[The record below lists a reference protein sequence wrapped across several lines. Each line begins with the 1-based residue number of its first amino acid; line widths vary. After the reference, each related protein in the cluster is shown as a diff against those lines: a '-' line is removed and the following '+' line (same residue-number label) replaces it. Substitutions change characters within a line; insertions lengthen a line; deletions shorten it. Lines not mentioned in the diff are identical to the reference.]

1 VENEPTV
8 LVALLAIRTL
18 GGRSAP
24 TNHAVVKALK
34 APIKHAIE
42 KGLLKEDTL
51 TEQVP
56 VEGKKKPKTVKTK
69 VVGLTEEGER
79 ALRAAGDPDA
89 LAATH
94 GRMMATEVEALR
106 RGLDA
111 DRAALKQEV
120 LASLASHGKDKGA
133 DKFHNDVAKIVKA
146 LDKLSVDVRE
156 LQEKQPKGDG
166 GADDLM
172 AKIDAG
178 FASLGGK
185 LERALQGMPRPTTS
199 AHQPTAATPSPSTH
213 THQTPVSP
221 PTPKPADT
229 VPLQTVLRKAYDE
242 LKAHYREY
250 QEGMVE
256 LPRLYH
262 EAKRARPG
270 LSVEEFQRE
279 LLALES
285 KRVLDLHI
293 RNEVRDAPEAD
304 KAIRRNDKLYYFV
317 YWPQS

>member
-1 VENEPTV
+1 VETEPNV

-18 GGRSAP
+18 GGRVAP
-24 TNHAVVKALK
+24 ASHEVVKALK
-34 APIKHAIE
+34 GPIKQAVE
-42 KGLLKEDTL
+42 KGLLREDTL

-56 VEGKKKPKTVKTK
+56 VEGKKKPKTLKTK
-69 VVGLTEEGER
+69 VVGLTEAGER
-79 ALRAAGDPDA
+79 MLHAAGDPEA
-89 LAATH
+89 LAATQA
-94 GRMMATEVEALR
+94 RMVAAEVDALR

-111 DRAALKQEV
+111 DRAALRQEV
-120 LASLASHGKDKGA
+120 QTALAGPGKDRGP
-133 DKFHNDVAKIVKA
+133 DKFQAEVGKLAQA
-146 LDKLSVDVRE
+146 LERLTEKVRQ
-156 LQEKQPKGDG
+156 LQERQPKG
-166 GADDLM
+166 GAGTETLM
-172 AKIDAG
+172 AKIDEG
-178 FASLGGK
+178 FASLGAK
-185 LERALQGMPRPTTS
+185 LERALQGLSRAPAPRPS
-199 AHQPTAATPSPSTH
+199 APAQPSPAS
-213 THQTPVSP
+213 SP
-221 PTPKPADT
+221 APRAEPPAPKPAEPA
-229 VPLQTVLRKAYDE
+229 PLQAVLRKAYEE

-285 KRVLDLHI
+285 RRALDLHI